1 MPFANSGSLHN
12 YTRETTWDEEMLL
25 RQEGQTL
32 ARYLSADRAALL
44 PVQEDVEQRP
54 PQAAADV
61 LTAGAESLAAAG
73 NRGQRGA
80 EAHAGEP
87 HLTPGRG
94 DADVSGEEE
103 RLFQKKKK
111 KRKLMHL
118 WGVNVQKHTHKKN
131 TSEFPEVGCLTFEYD
146 IIKYEPPSI
155 QTCDGSDS
163 DYSAGGPQSELR
175 GNLI

>member
-1 MPFANSGSLHN
+1 MLRANSGLLHN
-12 YTRETTWDEEMLL
+12 YTRETRWDAETLL

-80 EAHAGEP
+80 QAHAGKP

-103 RLFQKKKK
+103 RLFQKKRRKK
-111 KRKLMHL
+111 K
-118 WGVNVQKHTHKKN
+118 
-131 TSEFPEVGCLTFEYD
+131 
-146 IIKYEPPSI
+146 
-155 QTCDGSDS
+155 GS
-163 DYSAGGPQSELR
+163 
-175 GNLI
+175 